1 MMPIVSKK
9 SRLDPKIRWF
19 DKARFGMFIHFGIY
33 SQLGRGEWVMYEEDI
48 PRHEYEKLSQTFNP
62 RNFDAQE
69 WVSLAQE
76 AGARYINFG
85 AKHHDGF
92 CMFDSQLTDFKITN
106 TPFER
111 DLVGELIEA
120 CQRSGMP
127 IILYYSQPDWHHPNY
142 LHRKGAF
149 KDLQNPP
156 PDQDPDWPLFQDYIE
171 GQVKELVTNYGKIDG
186 IWFDGSHKSRAE
198 WRGEKLYRMIKSHQP
213 HAVVNDRA
221 RFGDFFTP
229 ERSLPDDL
237 TDYLFESCQSIQEI
251 HWGFVE
257 NTPLYSTPYLLDSLV
272 RMACAG
278 GNYLLNVGPK
288 PDGTIPTEQAKRMRE
303 IGRWLEKNGESIY
316 RTKGLKLSSDSNEFL
331 ATRKGDKVFI
341 HLMSWPPTDCLK
353 VPGIGTRPEEA
364 HLLGESIRLEVNS
377 SPEGLEISG
386 LPSLPPSIGPW
397 VVSLNFQKEPSIS
410 EKKDKP
416 EMEKVHVLEPGPPI
430 RLPARDARLLGRG
443 VKGKTLRLR
452 ETEAEQCITF
462 WRALEQRAVWSL
474 NARERMHCQVRV
486 ELSCPT
492 TYSGSRFMIKC
503 GENRLEGVV
512 RGTESFDDFEFQEI
526 GELLIPEGESRLTM
540 RPLNMPYGYL
550 FADVRGIELLAENQ
564 T

>member
-1 MMPIVSKK
+1 MPIVSKK

-19 DKARFGMFIHFGIY
+19 GQARFGMFIHFGIY
-33 SQLGRGEWVMYEEDI
+33 SQLGLGEWVMYEEDI

-62 RNFDAQE
+62 RRFDAQE

-76 AGARYINFG
+76 AGARYINLS

-111 DLVGELIEA
+111 DLVGEVIDA

-186 IWFDGSHKSRAE
+186 IWFDGSHKSRVE
-198 WRGEKLYRMIKSHQP
+198 WRGEKLYRMIKRHQP

-237 TDYLFESCQSIQEI
+237 TGYLFESCQSVQKI
-251 HWGFVE
+251 HWGYVE
-257 NTPLYSTPYLLDSLV
+257 NTPLYSTQYLLHSLV

-288 PDGTIPTEQAKRMRE
+288 PDGTIPSEHAKRMRE
-303 IGRWLEKNGESIY
+303 IGLWLKRNGESIY
-316 RTKGLKLSSDSNEFL
+316 RTSGLKLTNNSNQLL
-331 ATRKGDKVFI
+331 ATRKKSKVFI

-353 VPGIGTRPEEA
+353 VPHIRTRPEEA
-364 HLLGESIRLEVNS
+364 RFLGESVSLEVNS
-377 SPEGLEISG
+377 SPEGLEIWG
-386 LPSLPPSIGPW
+386 LPPSPPSTGPW
-397 VVSLNFQKEPSIS
+397 VVSLNFQRRPSIS
-410 EKKDKP
+410 EEEDKP
-416 EMEKVHVLEPGPPI
+416 EKAEVHVVEPGTTKK
-430 RLPARDARLLGRG
+430 LPARDARLLGRG

-452 ETEAEQCITF
+452 ETEAGQCITS
-462 WRALEQRAVWSL
+462 WSALEQRAIWSL
-474 NARERMHCQVRV
+474 NAQERVYCQVRV
-486 ELSCPT
+486 ELSCPMI
-492 TYSGSRFMIKC
+492 YSGSRFRIEC

-512 RGTESFDDFEFQEI
+512 KGTESFEDFEFQDI
-526 GELLIPEGESRLTM
+526 GELEIPEGESKLSM

-550 FADVRGIELLAENQ
+550 FADVKGIELFAEN
-564 T
+564 